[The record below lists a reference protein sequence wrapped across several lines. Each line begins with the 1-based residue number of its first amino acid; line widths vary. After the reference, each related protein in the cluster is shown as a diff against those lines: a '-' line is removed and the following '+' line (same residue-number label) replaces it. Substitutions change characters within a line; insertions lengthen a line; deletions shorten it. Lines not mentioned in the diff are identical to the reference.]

1 MFTKDLTIK
10 EIFAQAAKDYKKNN
24 FKSAEKLYKEIL
36 KKNPDHF
43 DSIVFLGHLSAQS
56 GKLEKAKQF
65 FQKAIQINPNS

>member
-36 KKNPDHF
+36 KKNPNHF
-43 DSIVFLGHLSAQS
+43 NSIVSS
-56 GKLEKAKQF
+56 
-65 FQKAIQINPNS
+65 